1 MAIFFSNFL
10 TGVSGPLLM
19 IREDEIREF
28 QEIIGGRRDDS
39 ETESIH
45 SIFDK
50 NEELAEEFEDASV
63 EKEVKTDSPNTV
75 ILLITGILGLVFVAS
90 VFIGAII
97 YIYMKNESDGSQ
109 SNKSKPSQSL
119 KIPGI
124 EHLVTDPTPE
134 EKIKVWCVRS
144 AVPPSPRLGKYYYFF
159 PEPENETD
167 IAVY

>member
-1 MAIFFSNFL
+1 
-10 TGVSGPLLM
+10 M

-28 QEIIGGRRDDS
+28 QEIIGGRRDDY

-45 SIFDK
+45 SIFDR
-50 NEELAEEFEDASV
+50 NDELPGEFEDAS
-63 EKEVKTDSPNTV
+63 EQKEVKADNPNTV
-75 ILLITGILGLVFVAS
+75 ILLITGILGLVFVVS
-90 VFIGAII
+90 VFIGAIM
-97 YIYMKNESDGSQ
+97 YIYMKNESDGGQ

-144 AVPPSPRLGKYYYFF
+144 AVPPSPRLGEYHYFF
-159 PEPENETD
+159 PEPEPENEAD
-167 IAVY
+167 NAVY